1 MSPRSSVFGTV
12 QSAVSGRRRVHV
24 FSHSV
29 RRLDVVHWSVVIPAK
44 ALPAAKSR
52 LAPMSSDPA
61 AHRRLVEAIRADTI
75 AAATA
80 ARGVA
85 RVLVVVDRADGAP
98 DVLLQRL
105 PGLDAA
111 VREGAAHAAQLWP
124 EDGVAALVG
133 DLPALR
139 PDELA
144 QALRAAA
151 RLGSAFVP
159 DASGTGTTLLAAVP
173 GHALD
178 PAFGPGSAQRH
189 AGGATAVLA
198 GPGLR
203 HDVDTA
209 ADLFSA
215 AGLGLGTATRAVL
228 ADAGITV
235 RSTCSGMMGA

>member
-12 QSAVSGRRRVHV
+12 QSAVSRRRRVHV

-151 RLGSAFVP
+151 GLGSA
-159 DASGTGTTLLAAVP
+159 AAP

-228 ADAGITV
+228 ASAGITV